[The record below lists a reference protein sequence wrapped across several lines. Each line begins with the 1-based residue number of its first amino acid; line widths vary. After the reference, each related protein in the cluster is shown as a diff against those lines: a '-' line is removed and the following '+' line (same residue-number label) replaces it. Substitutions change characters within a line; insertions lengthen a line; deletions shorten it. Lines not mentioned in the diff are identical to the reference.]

1 MPRVDTPV
9 EQPRPKQPLLPQT
22 LPEWLL
28 EFAAATALLAQFVI
42 VFSAWPELP
51 DRVPQHFNAAGEAD
65 AWGSRAALLLLPAVN
80 FVVSLIMTVVS
91 RFPHISSV
99 PIEVT
104 AANAA
109 RVYRLVRFQTVWLK
123 AVLSFVFAYM
133 SWRMVGQA
141 LGTAQGLGSAFLPLT
156 VVAVGSAVVWFYFE
170 LRQQRQTA

>member
-1 MPRVDTPV
+1 
-9 EQPRPKQPLLPQT
+9 
-22 LPEWLL
+22 
-28 EFAAATALLAQFVI
+28 
-42 VFSAWPELP
+42 
-51 DRVPQHFNAAGEAD
+51 
-65 AWGSRAALLLLPAVN
+65 VN
-80 FVVSLIMTVVS
+80 FVVSLIMTAVS

-99 PIEVT
+99 PIKVT
-104 AANAA
+104 EANAA

-156 VVAVGSAVVWFYFE
+156 VVAVGSAVIWFYFE